1 MLEER
6 DAMTPEM
13 QSLIGRLE
21 KLERENRRLKGF
33 GLILLAVVGALLL
46 TGLTMKDPV
55 IGAEAFTLL
64 GEGGEPRAVF
74 AMVNSEP
81 TLAFFDNGGRVRA
94 GVSVV
99 NNSPQ
104 IVLYDAE
111 GTPIWSAPPP
121 QGSLGG
127 DR

>member
-6 DAMTPEM
+6 NAMTPEM
-13 QSLIGRLE
+13 QLVVERLG
-21 KLERENRRLKGF
+21 KLERENRRLKGLGF
-33 GLILLAVVGALLL
+33 ILLAVVGGLLL
-46 TGLTMKDPV
+46 MGLTIDDPV

-64 GEGGEPRAVF
+64 DEGGEPRAVF
-74 AMVNSEP
+74 AMVNGEP

-104 IVLYDAE
+104 IVLYDPE
-111 GTPIWSAPPP
+111 GKPIWSAPPP
-121 QGSLGG
+121 RGTLGG
-127 DR
+127 ER